1 MSQERFRLDIRK
13 NFFSERVVM
22 RWNRLL
28 KEVVESSFLE
38 VYKKCLDVALRYR
51 V

>member
-13 NFFSERVVM
+13 KLFSERVLM
-22 RWNRLL
+22 HWNRLL

-38 VYKKCLDVALRYR
+38 VYKKCLDVALRYM